1 VKIRDRIHLK
11 QQSGSLCCNPISI
24 LEEFQVDFGKTEE
37 EKGLK
42 VKGESI
48 WHRLHYEKH
57 VFVEEVSPTSL
68 DF

>member
-1 VKIRDRIHLK
+1 VKIRDGIHSK
-11 QQSGSLCCNPISI
+11 QQCGSLCCNPISI
-24 LEEFQVDFGKTEE
+24 LEGFQVAYGKREE
-37 EKGLK
+37 EKRLK

-57 VFVEEVSPTSL
+57 VFVDEVSPTFP